1 MLKRLFLLMG
11 VLLLG
16 GLLLA
21 CQSPTS
27 EPVSTPPQPTATQAA
42 DTPTPEP
49 TAVPATDTPIPEPAA
64 TPLPKNTPVA
74 AVKPL
79 PTPTAPWQIPEI
91 QPDDWVTGGADAG
104 LIIVDYGDYQ

>member
-1 MLKRLFLLMG
+1 MLKRLLLLLG

-21 CQSPTS
+21 CQSPTP
-27 EPVSTPPQPTATQAA
+27 EPVSTPSRPTATAVA

-49 TAVPATDTPIPEPAA
+49 TAKPATDTPVPEPTA
-64 TPLPKNTPVA
+64 TPQPENTPVA
-74 AVKPL
+74 AGKPS
-79 PTPTAPWQIPEI
+79 PTPTTPWQIPEI